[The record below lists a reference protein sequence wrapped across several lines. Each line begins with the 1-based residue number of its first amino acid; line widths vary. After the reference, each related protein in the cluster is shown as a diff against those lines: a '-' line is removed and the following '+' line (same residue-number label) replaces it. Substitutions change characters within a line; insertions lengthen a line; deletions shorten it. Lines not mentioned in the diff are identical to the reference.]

1 MMGKFTRKEML
12 WSKRAAEK
20 FTLKRMLLRGSL
32 IGILAGATVLAGCTS
47 TKTTDTEISDTEE
60 KSAETIDFSAEK
72 YQKSITD
79 GRVSLKDYADQY
91 EQEIQ
96 EIQSTTYPNISFSD

>member
-60 KSAETIDFSAEK
+60 KSAETIDFFRREISEK
-72 YQKSITD
+72 YH
-79 GRVSLKDYADQY
+79 GRQGKFKRLCGSV
-91 EQEIQ
+91 
-96 EIQSTTYPNISFSD
+96 